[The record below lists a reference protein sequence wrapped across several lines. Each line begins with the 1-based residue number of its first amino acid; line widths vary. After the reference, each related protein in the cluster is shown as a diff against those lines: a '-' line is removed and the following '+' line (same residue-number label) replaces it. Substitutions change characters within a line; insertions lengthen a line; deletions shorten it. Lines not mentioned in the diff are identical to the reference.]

1 MPENSTK
8 CYNLIKERSYHTFQS
23 KMVKRKSQPIISSE
37 SSSDSEFGSD
47 LDMELLSLAKKKKT
61 SRLASNSP
69 RVEES
74 SDSSDSSVDDSEPE
88 ASMQCM
94 KRETKQQQ
102 QAESGSSSGEDS
114 DDESESSSS
123 DSESSEESDDEKM
136 EDVEDRATL
145 NALSDTERVRHETEP
160 VNKSGINNNE
170 QSEKQVKKVES
181 EPKANQ
187 VLSEDESDSSSSED
201 SDDES
206 GSSSS
211 ESESS
216 DESEDVKMVDLRLV
230 RLVRRPAVVGSVLAR
245 RRRSPGI

>member
-74 SDSSDSSVDDSEPE
+74 SDSSDDDSEPE

-102 QAESGSSSGEDS
+102 QAESGSSS
-114 DDESESSSS
+114 
-123 DSESSEESDDEKM
+123 
-136 EDVEDRATL
+136 
-145 NALSDTERVRHETEP
+145 
-160 VNKSGINNNE
+160 
-170 QSEKQVKKVES
+170 
-181 EPKANQ
+181 
-187 VLSEDESDSSSSED
+187 SED

-211 ESESS
+211 DSESS
-216 DESEDVKMVDLRLV
+216 YESENEKMGYVIGDLV
-230 RLVRRPAVVGSVLAR
+230 RLVRRPARPTVLAR

>member
-1 MPENSTK
+1 
-8 CYNLIKERSYHTFQS
+8 
-23 KMVKRKSQPIISSE
+23 MVKRKSQPIISSE

-69 RVEES
+69 RVEEF
-74 SDSSDSSVDDSEPE
+74 SDSSDSSDDDSEPE

-102 QAESGSSSGEDS
+102 QAESGSSS
-114 DDESESSSS
+114 
-123 DSESSEESDDEKM
+123 
-136 EDVEDRATL
+136 
-145 NALSDTERVRHETEP
+145 
-160 VNKSGINNNE
+160 
-170 QSEKQVKKVES
+170 
-181 EPKANQ
+181 
-187 VLSEDESDSSSSED
+187 SED

-211 ESESS
+211 DSESS
-216 DESEDVKMVDLRLV
+216 YESENEKMGYVIGDRV
-230 RLVRRPAVVGSVLAR
+230 RLVRRPAVVGSVLVR